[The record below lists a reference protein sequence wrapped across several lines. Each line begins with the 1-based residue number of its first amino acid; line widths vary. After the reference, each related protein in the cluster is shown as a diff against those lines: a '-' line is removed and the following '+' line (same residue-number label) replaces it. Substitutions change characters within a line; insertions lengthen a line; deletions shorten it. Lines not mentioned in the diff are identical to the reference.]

1 MNYDFFLEIFFK
13 QLFLS
18 SDSRLILFCS
28 NSKKSYK
35 EKYYVDKQTEGIMQ
49 NIDYS
54 RKLKPYRSSS
64 EPKPTKSQYK
74 KKQSIFNLFQ
84 QNSGG
89 ISFLYLLIGASLL
102 FTSGLVIGMRID
114 QKENQFSE
122 NENQS
127 IRNLGKLSPEESG
140 EEEITAPKKKDGT
153 ENKAEFT
160 DSFSIDQNTQK
171 STKSNFPISKDL
183 KYPPKLNQV
192 NYIIQLGTF
201 SKDEAN
207 KWASILIKEKQEYQG
222 RFFRTSSG
230 KLYLGYYYTLKD
242 ANLSLKSLKKLKDGA
257 FEESSLKK
265 VEF

>member
-1 MNYDFFLEIFFK
+1 
-13 QLFLS
+13 
-18 SDSRLILFCS
+18 
-28 NSKKSYK
+28 
-35 EKYYVDKQTEGIMQ
+35 MQ

-54 RKLKPYRSSS
+54 RKLKPYKTGSQ
-64 EPKPTKSQYK
+64 EPKPSKNSYK
-74 KKQSIFNLFQ
+74 KKESIFNLFQ

-102 FTSGLVIGMRID
+102 FTSGLVIGTRIE
-114 QKENQFSE
+114 QKETEISE
-122 NENQS
+122 NDRTIKNVGKSS
-127 IRNLGKLSPEESG
+127 IEETNS
-140 EEEITAPKKKDGT
+140 EEEITPSKKKDGT

-160 DSFSIDQNTQK
+160 DSFSVDQNTQK

-192 NYIIQLGTF
+192 NYILQLGTF

-207 KWASILIKEKQEYQG
+207 KWASILIKEKQEFQG
-222 RFFRTSSG
+222 RFFRTGSG
-230 KLYLGYYYTLKD
+230 KLYLGYYYSLKD

-257 FEESSLKK
+257 FEEASLKK